1 MKITNEQLKQIIKE
15 ELETVMESYGAS
27 KRPAPQMSK
36 FQIQQSRENSI
47 ESIKRRTMR
56 HATNR
61 LVDILDN
68 NLGLFGD
75 DIDNMMK
82 KNPIQF
88 DNSKFYKLED
98 LTEAV
103 VENTFKSLDKDSIK
117 RGDDK
122 ELGGGIAVDIFKL
135 IRPLVNK
142 NRSFMQKAGSFLTG
156 KGFKQ

>member
-88 DNSKFYKLED
+88 DNSKF
-98 LTEAV
+98 
-103 VENTFKSLDKDSIK
+103 
-117 RGDDK
+117 
-122 ELGGGIAVDIFKL
+122 GGGIAVDIFKL